1 MKIAQV
7 APLVESVPPRLYGG
21 TERVVS
27 YLTEELVR
35 QGHGVTLFASGD
47 SQTAAKLVRCCD
59 VALRLN
65 PNICDPTPYH
75 VLMLEDVRKEADQFD
90 ILHFHV
96 DFLPA
101 LLARDVGDRML
112 TTLHGRLDS
121 PSLIPFYTSFRNLP
135 LVSISHDQRRYL
147 RDANWIGTIHHGLPR
162 DLLPFQPRSA
172 GTYLAFLG
180 RISPEK
186 RPDLAIEIALRAGI
200 PLKIAAKI
208 DRVDQEYWDAK
219 IQPLVAAN
227 RNIEFLGEINEY
239 EKAEFLGD
247 ALGLVFSVDWP
258 EPFGLAMIEAM
269 ACGTPVIAFPRGSVP
284 EVISEGVSG
293 FVVDSMED
301 AVAAVARLA
310 SLDRAGVR
318 GEFERH
324 FLAERMTRD
333 YVSLYEKVLT
343 GRRIDAC
350 AGQGRAVTAQR
361 TPVDPRAIVVGRNSR
376 RTLDAVPFGDT
387 TPGKETH
394 ARPATRSPA
403 RRAGRA
409 SEQYEGLPRS
419 QMADSRDGEDPA

>member
-1 MKIAQV
+1 M
-7 APLVESVPPRLYGG
+7 
-21 TERVVS
+21 
-27 YLTEELVR
+27 
-35 QGHGVTLFASGD
+35 GHGIFPYSISFIRTDRGCSWF
-47 SQTAAKLVRCCD
+47 
-59 VALRLN
+59 LR
-65 PNICDPTPYH
+65 H
-75 VLMLEDVRKEADQFD
+75 
-90 ILHFHV
+90 
-96 DFLPA
+96 
-101 LLARDVGDRML
+101 
-112 TTLHGRLDS
+112 
-121 PSLIPFYTSFRNLP
+121 FRNLP

-162 DLLPFQPRSA
+162 DLLPFQPRNA
-172 GTYLAFLG
+172 GAYLAFLG

-293 FVVDSMED
+293 FVVDNIED

-333 YVSLYEKVLT
+333 YVSLYEKVLA
-343 GRRIDAC
+343 GRRMSAR
-350 AGQGRAVTAQR
+350 AGQGRAITARRSAQR
-361 TPVDPRAIVVGRNSR
+361 TPVDPRAIVVGRDSR
-376 RTLDAVPFGDT
+376 RTFDGA

-394 ARPATRSPA
+394 ARPATRSLA
-403 RRAGRA
+403 RSAGRA
-409 SEQYEGLPRS
+409 SEQHEGLPRS
-419 QMADSRDGEDPA
+419 QTTDPRDGEDPA